1 LDLFRYVKPNRRH
14 IVDINETIAS
24 VLKKG
29 DNFSAMSTLAL
40 RAAAL
45 FSQEHVLYI
54 SAQVAL
60 EQATRAGK
68 IDEHLVTL
76 LDTALLITTP

>member
-1 LDLFRYVKPNRRH
+1 
-14 IVDINETIAS
+14 
-24 VLKKG
+24 
-29 DNFSAMSTLAL
+29 MSTLAL